1 MILIDTDI
9 CIELLRGNKKVL
21 AKSSTY
27 EGIISIS
34 FMSVAELFYGA
45 LNSSDPEQNIFL
57 VENFLLTV
65 QVIDSDFNIMKRFGT
80 IKAELKKSNNLLPD
94 ADIFIAA
101 TVLEYC
107 DKLITGNIRHF
118 KRIKDLKIESWIK

>member
-94 ADIFIAA
+94 AEN
-101 TVLEYC
+101 L
-107 DKLITGNIRHF
+107 LR
-118 KRIKDLKIESWIK
+118 KRLKRSKKSRKKKKRRQAPLH